1 MGDLGDIVNLATGVM
16 KILDSN
22 ETESMGKLATALPRG
37 VDPLATDGSWQRLAP
52 PMSFSL
58 VWKAEHP
65 TFRDDDQITIG
76 LIWTFGGSVGG
87 KGRYIKDAEAYV
99 TVQHTSPTYHYDV
112 SVKFAES
119 GTPIGPEPVAMLTGT
134 LNVRTSRTITGV
146 ESTQVFGFTILG
158 DGSGNVKQL

>member
-37 VDPLATDGSWQRLAP
+37 VDPLATDGNWQRLDR

-65 TFRDDDQITIG
+65 TFSDDDQITIG

-99 TVQHTSPTYHYDV
+99 TV
-112 SVKFAES
+112 
-119 GTPIGPEPVAMLTGT
+119 
-134 LNVRTSRTITGV
+134 
-146 ESTQVFGFTILG
+146 
-158 DGSGNVKQL
+158 

>member
-22 ETESMGKLATALPRG
+22 VTESMGKLATALPRG
-37 VDPLATDGSWQRLAP
+37 VDPLATDGNWQRLAT
-52 PMSFSL
+52 PMSFTL
-58 VWKAEHP
+58 VWKALHP
-65 TFRDDDQITIG
+65 TFSDDDQITIG

-87 KGRYIKDAEAYV
+87 RGRYIKDAEAYV

-119 GTPIGPEPVAMLTGT
+119 GTPIGPEPIAMLTGT
-134 LNVRTSRTITGV
+134 LNVRTSRVITGV
-146 ESTQVFGFTILG
+146 QATQVFGFTILG

>member
-37 VDPLATDGSWQRLAP
+37 VDPLATDGNWQRLAT

-58 VWKAEHP
+58 VWRAEHP

-119 GTPIGPEPVAMLTGT
+119 GTPIGPEPIAMLTGT
-134 LNVRTSRTITGV
+134 LNVRTSRTLTGV